1 LAIETIN
8 QQSTINNQQSNM
20 RNNRAFTLVELL
32 VSIAI
37 LAIIM
42 TGLYQALATAISTHA
57 DTKEKQALLAQARYA
72 MERMVMFVRETD
84 SIEQPDSASPKEIL
98 KVSERLLDNY
108 DNTTHAYKADG
119 DGFLDA
125 DNDSDLLANKST
137 YSPDPKE
144 YINFDL
150 DKTDAN
156 NWKLMEEMPDYSTSL
171 LSDLT
176 PKRVI
181 CEHVT
186 AFTCSLFATNLVEI
200 LLTLNNAKSEVTLKT
215 RLRARLIE

>member
-1 LAIETIN
+1 
-8 QQSTINNQQSNM
+8 M

-37 LAIIM
+37 LAIVM

-57 DTKEKQALLAQARYA
+57 DTKDKQALLAQAGYT
-72 MERMVMFVRETD
+72 MERMAMFVRGTD
-84 SIEQPDSASPKEIL
+84 SIEQPNSASPKETL
-98 KVSERLLDNY
+98 KVSERVLDNY
-108 DNTTHAYKADG
+108 DNTTYEYKADG

-137 YSPDPKE
+137 SSPDPKE
-144 YINFDL
+144 YISFDL

-156 NWKLMEEMPDYSTSL
+156 NWKLMEEMPDYGTSL

-176 PKRVI
+176 PKRAI
-181 CEHVT
+181 CEHVIG
-186 AFTCSLFATNLVEI
+186 FTCSLFATNLVEI
-200 LLTLNNAKSEVTLKT
+200 LLILKNGKSEVTLKT
-215 RLRARLIE
+215 RVRARLIER